1 MEMETTIARFIENV
15 SLLLILLNPFLI
27 IIYLIDVV
35 RKQSARRFVKVISRA
50 GAVTISVLVLFAL
63 LGDAVFDRV
72 LKMEF
77 ASFQIFG
84 GVVILIIALQYLF
97 KGPDAIAMLR
107 GDSDQV
113 TGAIAMPIMIGP
125 GTISG
130 SIVIGQSAA
139 PLTAA
144 LAVAV
149 AIVVSV
155 LMMILIKLLHDK
167 VKTRHE
173 NLVQRYIEVVG
184 RIVPLV
190 AGTIAIEMIMRGAR
204 VWVEKF

>member
-1 MEMETTIARFIENV
+1 VIENTIVKFMENV

-35 RKQSARRFVKVISRA
+35 RKQTTRRFVKVISRA
-50 GAVTISVLVLFAL
+50 GAVTIAVLVLFAL

-84 GVVILIIALQYLF
+84 GIVILIIALQYLF

-130 SIVIGQSAA
+130 SIVIGQSTS
-139 PLTAA
+139 PLPAA
-144 LAVAV
+144 LAVAL
-149 AIVVSV
+149 AIVISI

-173 NLVQRYIEVVG
+173 SMVQRYIEVVG

-190 AGTIAIEMIMRGAR
+190 AGTIAIEMVMIGAQH
-204 VWVEKF
+204 WAEKF

>member
-1 MEMETTIARFIENV
+1 MENTIVKFMENV

-35 RKQSARRFVKVISRA
+35 RKQTTRRFVKVISRA
-50 GAVTISVLVLFAL
+50 GAVTIAVLVLFAL

-84 GVVILIIALQYLF
+84 GIVILIIALQYLF

-130 SIVIGQSAA
+130 SIVIGQSTS
-139 PLTAA
+139 PLPAA
-144 LAVAV
+144 LAVAL
-149 AIVVSV
+149 AIVISI

-173 NLVQRYIEVVG
+173 SMVQRYIEVVG

-190 AGTIAIEMIMRGAR
+190 AGTIAIEMVMIGAQH
-204 VWVEKF
+204 WEEKF

>member
-1 MEMETTIARFIENV
+1 MENTFAGFLENV

-35 RKQSARRFVKVISRA
+35 RKQSVKRFIKVISRA
-50 GAVTISVLVLFAL
+50 GAVTIAVLVLFAL

-97 KGPDAIAMLR
+97 KGPDAITMLR

-130 SIVIGQSAA
+130 SIVIGQSSS
-139 PLTAA
+139 PLPAA
-144 LAVAV
+144 LAVAI

-155 LMMILIKLLHDK
+155 LMMILIKIIHDK
-167 VKTRHE
+167 VKTRYE
-173 NLVQRYIEVVG
+173 KMVQRYIEVVG

-190 AGTIAIEMIMRGAR
+190 AGTIAIEMIMRGVQQWAG
-204 VWVEKF
+204 KF